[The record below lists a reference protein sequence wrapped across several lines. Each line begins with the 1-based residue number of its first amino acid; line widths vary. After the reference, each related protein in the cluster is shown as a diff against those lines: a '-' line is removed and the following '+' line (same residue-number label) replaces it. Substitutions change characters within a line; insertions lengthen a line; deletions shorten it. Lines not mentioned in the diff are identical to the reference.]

1 MGKSFFYEK
10 FINNLKRNNLSIS
23 EIENVFK
30 NLFFEKNTYF
40 EILNNLDEGLIV
52 YDENDKLIFNNR
64 KAEIFFNNIKKDPL
78 ELVLPCEIQNQ
89 YNLVKKGK
97 KIKNFILPI
106 KIFKT
111 NYVLEFK
118 IVNLNGTFFKGVL
131 IVFYD
136 INAKIKAQQ
145 ESSISTKLKNIL
157 ELTYSVA
164 HEIRNPLTGMDLN
177 LKLLQQQINMISDTG
192 NAKCRL
198 CVSQYGEKIDLI
210 RKEVVRL
217 NRILERFLETARPL
231 NPKLETV
238 DINQIIREIFE
249 NLKVEFQL
257 SKKSLVLKLKE
268 DLPLVLLDPN
278 LLKQALINIIK
289 NGFDAIAKKKD
300 GAVIISTYENEK
312 NIVIEIKDNGVGI
325 SEDVQKKIFDPFY
338 TTKSNGSGL
347 GLSIVFK
354 IILALG
360 GKINFKSKVKEGTTF
375 YINFDK
381 KKISSNL
388 LLSKKEK

>member
-1 MGKSFFYEK
+1 MEKSFFYEK
-10 FINNLKRNNLSIS
+10 FINNLRKNNLSNN
-23 EIENVFK
+23 EIESIFK

-52 YDENDKLIFNNR
+52 YNEDDKLIFNNR
-64 KAEIFFNNIKKDPL
+64 KAEIFFNNIKKDPI

-89 YNLVKKGK
+89 YKLVKQGK
-97 KIKNFILPI
+97 KIKNFILPM

-118 IVNLNGTFFKGVL
+118 ILKLNKTYFKGIL

-136 INAKIKAQQ
+136 INAKMKAQQ

-177 LKLLQQQINMISDTG
+177 LKLLQQQINAIS
-192 NAKCRL
+192 NSENPKCKV
-198 CVSQYGEKIDLI
+198 CVTRYGEKIDLI
-210 RKEVVRL
+210 RGEVVRL
-217 NRILERFLETARPL
+217 NKILEKFLETARPL
-231 NPKLETV
+231 NPKIETV
-238 DINQIIREIFE
+238 DINQIIKEIFE
-249 NLKVEFQL
+249 NLKVQFQL

-268 DLPLVLLDPN
+268 DLPLILIDPN

-289 NGFDAIAKKKD
+289 NGFEAIEKEEN
-300 GAVIISTYENEK
+300 GTVIVSTYEDKE
-312 NIVIEIKDNGVGI
+312 NIIIEIKDNGIGI
-325 SEDVQKKIFDPFY
+325 PDDIQKKIFDPFY

-347 GLSIVFK
+347 GLSIVYK
-354 IILALG
+354 IIVALG
-360 GKINFKSKVKEGTTF
+360 AEIDFKSKVNEGTTF
-375 YINFDK
+375 YIYFDK
-381 KKISSNL
+381 KKLSSNL
-388 LLSKKEK
+388 LLSQNE